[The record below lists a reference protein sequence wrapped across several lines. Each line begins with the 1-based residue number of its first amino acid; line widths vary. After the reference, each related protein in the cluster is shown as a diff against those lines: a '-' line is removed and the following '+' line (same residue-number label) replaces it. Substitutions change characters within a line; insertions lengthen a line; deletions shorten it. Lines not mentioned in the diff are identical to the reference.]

1 MPLSERLALL
11 LVLPGFAMGKDGPGG
26 SCDGSVE
33 VAGFQGRIGL
43 VDDLQLLLE
52 DLVAAMGVRVV
63 LFNQRFIARLQTHR
77 GERRF
82 EIEDRQRL
90 LACRGGTRRGLATM
104 SIGVTAVMAICAV
117 PVPPVSVAFV
127 DAEMIA
133 DCGTGTVA
141 LAEPPARA
149 LPHRVAPDL
158 GLDLGVAHPAVVVPR
173 EVVGAHML
181 KAEPVVTVEFEPRP
195 GGAEIAAGIAAG
207 VVAQAGRRQGLG
219 REHGIYRL
227 TPHHASVWVARRR
240 VTRIRGDVSVT
251 HQLSGFRSA

>member
-26 SCDGSVE
+26 SCDSSVE

-52 DLVAAMGVRVV
+52 DLVAAMGVGVV
-63 LFNQRFIARLQTHR
+63 LFNQRLIARLETHR
-77 GERRF
+77 GERRL
-82 EIEDRQRL
+82 EVEDREGL
-90 LACRGGTRRGLATM
+90 LARRGGTCRGLASM
-104 SIGVTAVMAICAV
+104 AIGVTAVMAICAV
-117 PVPPVSVAFV
+117 PVPPVSVAFIN
-127 DAEMIA
+127 AEMIA

-158 GLDLGVAHPAVVVPR
+158 GLDLGVAHPAVIVPG

-181 KAEPVVTVEFEPRP
+181 KAEPIVAVEFEPRS
-195 GGAEIAAGIAAG
+195 GGAEIAAGIAARM
-207 VVAQAGRRQGLG
+207 VAQPRRRQGLG
-219 REHGIYRL
+219 REHRIYRL
-227 TPHHASVWVARRR
+227 
-240 VTRIRGDVSVT
+240 
-251 HQLSGFRSA
+251 